1 MVQKLQKRQSL
12 TNKKPDNI
20 DQGKSRMANMMV
32 FKQHFDLLVETI
44 DRVNLRNKPTS
55 IFN

>member
-32 FKQHFDLLVETI
+32 FKQHFDLLEETI
-44 DRVNLRNKPTS
+44 DRLNLRNKPTS